1 MAPSVRLN
9 PGWVSSISSSR
20 EKRPGMQSEW
30 RSTSP
35 VPSLRALHWIIWA
48 RSDSAEIARHC
59 LPVKDDATR
68 SSSSASTFAPT
79 WSQGRV
85 GEKWKKKTKKK
96 LFWTLNLPIQK
107 SNQLSMCR
115 RPILQNKQPKWGGKA
130 NWKQQ
135 SPAKPRGTSDP
146 SALQDKLLALE
157 SSQSGPG
164 PVYPIQSRLSHMGW
178 LSSIT
183 CSS

>member
-1 MAPSVRLN
+1 
-9 PGWVSSISSSR
+9 
-20 EKRPGMQSEW
+20 MQSEW
-30 RSTSP
+30 RSTSS
-35 VPSLRALHWIIWA
+35 VPSLPALHWIVWA

-59 LPVKDDATR
+59 LPEKDDATR

-79 WSQGRV
+79 CSQGRYD
-85 GEKWKKKTKKK
+85 EKKWKKKKRQKK
-96 LFWTLNLPIQK
+96 FWTLNLPIQK

-130 NWKQQ
+130 KRKQQ

-146 SALQDKLLALE
+146 SALQDKPLALE

-164 PVYPIQSRLSHMGW
+164 PVYPIQSRLWHMGW

-183 CSS
+183 SSS